1 MTNTSILAVM
11 SVLFHFA
18 SRAASS
24 VTGTL
29 TLKMHHLHH
38 RANVLGGQSNTNWMA
53 VFLDSSLQLF
63 HLRCFLLSV
72 HIKT

>member
-1 MTNTSILAVM
+1 MNMTNTSILAVM

-38 RANVLGGQSNTNWMA
+38 RANVLEVGGQSNTNWMA
-53 VFLDSSLQLF
+53 VF
-63 HLRCFLLSV
+63 
-72 HIKT
+72 